1 MPLTIGQRYS
11 ICSAGLTNLSSN
23 FARLGQQ
30 FTVVNIIPQVLD
42 QFSIRVVG
50 HYYLRSPIECTDETG
65 KSSPS
70 TEFEDSLSLD
80 KLICMFLEVSR
91 YHPSCVP

>member
-1 MPLTIGQRYS
+1 MPLVVGQPYS
-11 ICSAGLTNLSSN
+11 ICSAGFTNLSSN
-23 FARLGQQ
+23 FPRLGQQ
-30 FTVVNIIPQVLD
+30 FTVVNVVLQVLD
-42 QFSIRVVG
+42 QFSIRVIG
-50 HYYLRSPIECTDETG
+50 HYYLRSPIECTDEAW

-70 TEFEDSLSLD
+70 TEFEDSLSLH